1 VITSINSNLSF
12 ENVGGPIVA
21 NNTNGNVE
29 IVFENIAPN
38 KPNSISEVNGFIDI
52 TLDAKVKADVK
63 LNTINGEAYTDF
75 IIDVKSSKPMAAMP
89 APMDMVNIQ
98 GSINGGG
105 ELITV
110 SSAMGDM
117 YPRKK

>member
-38 KPNSISEVNGFIDI
+38 KPNSISEVNGFVDT
-52 TLDAKVKADVK
+52 TLDSKVGADVK
-63 LNTINGEAYTDF
+63 LNTINGGVCLKRIKSGKLFHMTHLF
-75 IIDVKSSKPMAAMP
+75 I
-89 APMDMVNIQ
+89 N
-98 GSINGGG
+98 
-105 ELITV
+105 L
-110 SSAMGDM
+110 
-117 YPRKK
+117 